1 MSKRYRYRSVSLS
14 PVSRRFA
21 LDETMSF
28 APPTEEG
35 NMQSLLP
42 SLHNLSLRS
51 SETGVNPG
59 KRPLEDAGPSGGASG
74 SDVSEPSEASS
85 DLDDFPDAPEAS
97 GLSSS
102 SGLPGASS
110 STENPG
116 SPSCQP
122 RLSDTCESLTKD
134 LRASDEVDEKNYMIQ
149 VDEKFLKRL
158 IKRAEK
164 IGAMPCTKGSCRQV
178 KLFQFFSDD
187 GLDKHIC
194 MDCASRPG
202 KAHTAQ

>member
-1 MSKRYRYRSVSLS
+1 
-14 PVSRRFA
+14 
-21 LDETMSF
+21 MSF

-42 SLHNLSLRS
+42 SLHNLSLRP

-74 SDVSEPSEASS
+74 SDVSEPPEASS
-85 DLDDFPDAPEAS
+85 DSDDLPDAPEAS
-97 GLSSS
+97 GPSSS

-122 RLSDTCESLTKD
+122 RLPDTLESLTKD
-134 LRASDEVDEKNYMIQ
+134 LRLADEVDEKNYKIHIPQ
-149 VDEKFLKRL
+149 KFLERL

-164 IGAMPCTKGSCRQV
+164 IGAMPCTVGSCRQV
-178 KLFQFFSDD
+178 KLKEFFSDY
-187 GLDKHIC
+187 GLKHRWC
-194 MDCASRPG
+194 MDCASIEGQAR
-202 KAHTAQ
+202 TAQYQADRKLRI